1 MIYIQIHQFVLVCL
15 KAKWRAE
22 AREVAGS
29 TTASLYATLL
39 VVIYVAF
46 SFTELVRFPHNKD
59 YLEIYGFFTFLYFT
73 ATLYLIYIL
82 TYVVKQEEGSPRA
95 VENFKVSSKKQ
106 TICPIFRRWVGLKPD
121 ALSPGDQ

>member
-1 MIYIQIHQFVLVCL
+1 MQ
-15 KAKWRAE
+15 AKWRAE

-82 TYVVKQEEGSPRA
+82 TYVVKQDEGSPRA
-95 VENFKVSSKKQ
+95 VDNFKVNRNNNK
-106 TICPIFRRWVGLKPD
+106 
-121 ALSPGDQ
+121 